1 MLRVLFAVLL
11 VFSLGAHALA
21 DDHRTGDGGVFE
33 DVRKEIKK
41 AEKQISKAGK
51 EASDTLMD
59 STEEEREEVNEAAD
73 DTGKGL
79 RASWKSFRE
88 KVNDS
93 WKRLVKSGD
102 AD

>member
-11 VFSLGAHALA
+11 VFSLGVHAWA
-21 DDHRTGDGGVFE
+21 DEQRESDGGLFD

-41 AEKQISKAGK
+41 AEKEISKAGK
-51 EASDTLMD
+51 KASDAFMD
-59 STEEEREEVNEAAD
+59 STDDEREEVNEAAD

-88 KVNDS
+88 KVNR
-93 WKRLVKSGD
+93 WWERQ
-102 AD
+102 